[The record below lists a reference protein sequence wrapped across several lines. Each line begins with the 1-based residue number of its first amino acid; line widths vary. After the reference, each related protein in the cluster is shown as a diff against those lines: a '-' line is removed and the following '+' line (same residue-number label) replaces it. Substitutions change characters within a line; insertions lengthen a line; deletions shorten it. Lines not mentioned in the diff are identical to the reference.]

1 MSALLETLG
10 QVLNSGAVGQI
21 SRQIGSD
28 EGTTGNALSAAL
40 PVLLGALSRNATR
53 GDGAEKLLGALSRDH
68 DGGIL
73 DNLDVFLQNPESGSG
88 SGILRHMLGGRQPR
102 VESSLSRST
111 GLDAGSIGKLLVTL
125 APIIMGAL
133 GKSRRQNNMN
143 SRDLSDMLN
152 TERASFERSQPQAS
166 NPLNQLLDVDGDADV
181 DMADLMK
188 GGLSSVLGNMLGK

>member
-1 MSALLETLG
+1 MSSLLESLG
-10 QVLNSGAVGQI
+10 QVLGSGAVGQI

-40 PVLLGALSRNATR
+40 PVLIGALSRNASE
-53 GDGAEKLLGALSRDH
+53 GNGAESLLNALSSDH

-88 SGILRHMLGGRQPR
+88 SGILKHMLGQRRSR

-125 APIIMGAL
+125 APLVMGAI
-133 GKSRRQNNMN
+133 GKSRRQGNMN
-143 SRDLSDMLN
+143 SSDLREMLGG
-152 TERASFERSQPQAS
+152 ERSNFERSQPQAS
-166 NPLNQLLDVDGDADV
+166 GALNQLLDVDGEA
-181 DMADLMK
+181 M
-188 GGLSSVLGNMLGK
+188 